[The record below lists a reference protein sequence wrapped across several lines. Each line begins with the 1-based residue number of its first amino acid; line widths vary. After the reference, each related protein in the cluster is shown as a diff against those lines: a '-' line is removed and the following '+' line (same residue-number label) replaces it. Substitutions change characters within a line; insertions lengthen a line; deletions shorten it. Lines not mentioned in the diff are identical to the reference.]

1 MRHDE
6 SIGFAVGVCFQKIFA
21 AGSAIEIVWILCGL
35 VEAKSRT
42 KTKERGEKL
51 PRGAELTDSSLL
63 TDTHYLLPHHVIR
76 PHRLHQ
82 PLPPYRL
89 PIPTS
94 LRRKGWTGR
103 GRPRRV
109 RRAQQGHG
117 MVPRR
122 SNVGGTVSF
131 GKPTMLLFICSS
143 SPRLERCYMVKVL
156 AWITEG
162 IGFDS

>member
-1 MRHDE
+1 MRALRSRLIIDWFCGWSVLPE
-6 SIGFAVGVCFQKIFA
+6 VQPAL
-21 AGSAIEIVWILCGL
+21 VWILCGL
-35 VEAKSRT
+35 VEAGPRPKEGGKAYAWSRAHSRVT
-42 KTKERGEKL
+42 
-51 PRGAELTDSSLL
+51 ASQSS
-63 TDTHYLLPHHVIR
+63 PHHVIR

-122 SNVGGTVSF
+122 SDVGGTVSF
-131 GKPTMLLFICSS
+131 GIANMFIYMFLLSSVREMLL
-143 SPRLERCYMVKVL
+143 
-156 AWITEG
+156 
-162 IGFDS
+162 